1 MMDAYEMRDY
11 EGQFKKESSSSVH
24 MKKESRDNTT
34 EAYLKELKRRA
45 DEATRKNFTDKLSDR
60 IKELNEVLNTK
71 ALEEMIQFIE
81 NRPIKLK
88 GTNFANM
95 KKISETMNASL
106 ANDIGTNEQAFDVQ
120 SVNPYGLK
128 SNVSDAFASYGSQ
141 DSSIGEVSSFAE
153 SKTLPAVIP
162 DDMSKG
168 SSHLNPAVD
177 LSTNNEV
184 ASCTESE
191 PISAVNPDD
200 MSKGSSYFNSAVDL
214 STNNEV
220 ASGTEPEP
228 ISAVN
233 PDGMSKGSSYFNSAV
248 DLSANAEAVSSTEAG
263 TLPAVNPDDMSKGSS
278 YLNPAVDLSVNGE
291 AGSST
296 ESEPLPVNDE
306 VVSAIDDYVV
316 SHIGSR
322 EDTSSSDMSSDFDST
337 QTETTEFKSSDI
349 DDNNGKVYLSDG
361 QLKEE
366 IADYIGA
373 QRTEDGNYTFPV
385 ATTSGET
392 PKVVIR
398 GDDVQVV
405 PERKDTSVSA
415 EIGYADNNED
425 SQVNEGL
432 AEEGSD
438 DVTQSE
444 EPFGFDSPDMSSSVE
459 GENESEKIDSSPVI
473 NPFLGDLVGYNNS
486 DGGLNFSSL
495 VPDLIRQHD
504 ETARI
509 GLELDDRIGEQV
521 RKKSELEKQEAM
533 QAQTTRE
540 LAGKLYNL
548 TALEAS
554 KNAEKQETIEGNNKE
569 LELMMKTIRDNASTI
584 ATLRQM
590 LGESTDVNEDSDVK
604 GRSK

>member
-1 MMDAYEMRDY
+1 MNDAYEMYDY
-11 EGQFKKESSSSVH
+11 GDLFPIVSSSSIR
-24 MKKESRDNTT
+24 MKEKSKNNTN

-106 ANDIGTNEQAFDVQ
+106 DNDIGTNKQAFDVQ

-128 SNVSDAFASYGSQ
+128 SNVSDAFASYGTQ
-141 DSSIGEVSSFAE
+141 DSSIGEVSGFAE
-153 SKTLPAVIP
+153 PKPLPAVIP

-168 SSHLNPAVD
+168 SSYLNPAGD
-177 LSTNNEV
+177 LSVNGE
-184 ASCTESE
+184 AGSSTESE

-200 MSKGSSYFNSAVDL
+200 MSKGSSYLNPAGDL
-214 STNNEV
+214 SVNGEAV
-220 ASGTEPEP
+220 SRAESEP
-228 ISAVN
+228 IS
-233 PDGMSKGSSYFNSAV
+233 
-248 DLSANAEAVSSTEAG
+248 
-263 TLPAVNPDDMSKGSS
+263 AVNPDDMSKGSS
-278 YLNPAVDLSVNGE
+278 YLNPAGDLSTNAE

-296 ESEPLPVNDE
+296 ESEPLSVNDE

-385 ATTSGET
+385 ATTSDET
-392 PKVVIR
+392 SKAVIR
-398 GDDVQVV
+398 GEDVQVV

-432 AEEGSD
+432 AEKVSG

-444 EPFGFDSPDMSSSVE
+444 EPFGFDSPDMSSTVE

>member
-1 MMDAYEMRDY
+1 MNDAYEMYDY
-11 EGQFKKESSSSVH
+11 GDLFPIVSSSSIR
-24 MKKESRDNTT
+24 MKEKSKNNTN

-106 ANDIGTNEQAFDVQ
+106 DNDIGTNKQAFDVQ

-128 SNVSDAFASYGSQ
+128 SNVSDAFASYGAQ
-141 DSSIGEVSSFAE
+141 DSSIGEVSGFAE
-153 SKTLPAVIP
+153 PVPLSAVIP

-168 SSHLNPAVD
+168 SSYLNPAGD
-177 LSTNNEV
+177 LSVNGEAV
-184 ASCTESE
+184 SRAESE

-200 MSKGSSYFNSAVDL
+200 MSKGSSYLNPAGDL
-214 STNNEV
+214 STN
-220 ASGTEPEP
+220 A
-228 ISAVN
+228 
-233 PDGMSKGSSYFNSAV
+233 
-248 DLSANAEAVSSTEAG
+248 
-263 TLPAVNPDDMSKGSS
+263 
-278 YLNPAVDLSVNGE
+278 E

-296 ESEPLPVNDE
+296 ESEPLSVNDE

-385 ATTSGET
+385 ATTSDET
-392 PKVVIR
+392 SKAVIR
-398 GDDVQVV
+398 GEDVQVV

-432 AEEGSD
+432 AEKVSG

-444 EPFGFDSPDMSSSVE
+444 EPFGFDSPDMSSTVE

>member
-1 MMDAYEMRDY
+1 MVRRVVVLN
-11 EGQFKKESSSSVH
+11 Q
-24 MKKESRDNTT
+24 T
-34 EAYLKELKRRA
+34 EA
-45 DEATRKNFTDKLSDR
+45 
-60 IKELNEVLNTK
+60 
-71 ALEEMIQFIE
+71 
-81 NRPIKLK
+81 
-88 GTNFANM
+88 
-95 KKISETMNASL
+95 
-106 ANDIGTNEQAFDVQ
+106 
-120 SVNPYGLK
+120 
-128 SNVSDAFASYGSQ
+128 
-141 DSSIGEVSSFAE
+141 
-153 SKTLPAVIP
+153 
-162 DDMSKG
+162 
-168 SSHLNPAVD
+168 
-177 LSTNNEV
+177 
-184 ASCTESE
+184 
-191 PISAVNPDD
+191 
-200 MSKGSSYFNSAVDL
+200 
-214 STNNEV
+214 
-220 ASGTEPEP
+220 
-228 ISAVN
+228 
-233 PDGMSKGSSYFNSAV
+233 
-248 DLSANAEAVSSTEAG
+248 
-263 TLPAVNPDDMSKGSS
+263 
-278 YLNPAVDLSVNGE
+278 
-291 AGSST
+291 
-296 ESEPLPVNDE
+296 
-306 VVSAIDDYVV
+306 
-316 SHIGSR
+316 
-322 EDTSSSDMSSDFDST
+322 
-337 QTETTEFKSSDI
+337 TEFKSSDI

-392 PKVVIR
+392 PKAVIR